1 MPEMLSDPI
10 ADCKVNQLAFSQ
22 NFAQAKHARH
32 NIEITALPKAVHRHL
47 QNRKLLTT
55 ELRDNTRPEG
65 WNQI

>member
-32 NIEITALPKAVHRHL
+32 NIEITALPKAVRRYL
-47 QNRKLLTT
+47 QN
-55 ELRDNTRPEG
+55 
-65 WNQI
+65 